1 MYKNKTCFYIFNPQ
15 HIIIMELEPQPPQI
29 SDTNQNTITCQEC
42 GAKLT
47 FAPGSLSLKCEYCGT
62 VNEIKINEEA
72 RADAIKENDYMTAL
86 ENLSD
91 DQIEEVHTVKCNCCG
106 AETTFDNNVVS
117 ANCDF
122 CGSPIAIEQKSTA
135 KMIKPKA
142 ILPFVV
148 TERNSHEE
156 FKKWINEMWFAPS
169 ALKKFA
175 NEQRIS
181 GIYLPY
187 WTYDANT
194 VTDYTGR
201 RGDDYKTEEQYTD
214 SQGQTKTR
222 TVTHTNW
229 RKAYGQVRNSF
240 DDIFVVGSKSLPYRY
255 LDNLEPWNL
264 KDLVPYDEKFLTG
277 FKTET
282 YSVDLKAGF
291 QDAQKKMQSTID
303 ESIKKD
309 IGGDHQEITTK
320 SIKYND
326 ITYKHILLPVWMST
340 YRFNGKAYR
349 FIINGQS
356 GKVSG
361 ERPYSAIK
369 ITLLILA
376 IVAIITALVLI
387 LR

>member
-1 MYKNKTCFYIFNPQ
+1 
-15 HIIIMELEPQPPQI
+15 MELEPQPPQL
-29 SDTNQNTITCQEC
+29 SDTNQNTITCKDC

-47 FAPGSLSLKCEYCGT
+47 FAPGSLSLKCEFCGA
-62 VNEIKINEEA
+62 VNEIVIDESA
-72 RADAIKENDYMTAL
+72 RAEAIKENDYLTAL

-106 AETTFDNNVVS
+106 ATTTFDNNVVS
-117 ANCDF
+117 AQCDF
-122 CGSPIAIEQKSTA
+122 CGSPMTIDQKSTS

-148 TERNSHEE
+148 QQRNSHEE
-156 FKKWINEMWFAPS
+156 FTKWIKSLWFAPS

-175 NEQRIS
+175 DEQRIS

-194 VTDYTGR
+194 ITDYTGR
-201 RGDDYKTEEQYTD
+201 RGEDYTVEEKYTD
-214 SQGQTKTR
+214 SQGQPKTRNVTKT
-222 TVTHTNW
+222 NW
-229 RKAYGQVRNSF
+229 YRAQGRVRNSF
-240 DDIFVVGSKSLPYRY
+240 DDIFVVGSKTLPYKY

-291 QDAQKKMQSTID
+291 QDAQQKMQSTID
-303 ESIKKD
+303 KTIKKD
-309 IGGDHQEITTK
+309 IGGDRQEITTK
-320 SIKYND
+320 NIQYND

-340 YRFNGKAYR
+340 YRYNGKAYR

-356 GKVSG
+356 GKVTG
-361 ERPYSAIK
+361 ERPYSAMK
-369 ITLLILA
+369 IAALIIS
-376 IVAIITALVLI
+376 IVAIITALILI